1 MPLRIARARFI
12 LRFIPALGRAETT
25 TKQSGITPRYETR
38 QLGCVLLTEHESKEI
53 FKGSSELLWNIR
65 YINIDTLC

>member
-1 MPLRIARARFI
+1 
-12 LRFIPALGRAETT
+12 
-25 TKQSGITPRYETR
+25 
-38 QLGCVLLTEHESKEI
+38 VLLTEHESKEI